1 MPKLRFTKTAIER
14 LRTSEPTGTRY
25 YDEELTGL
33 ALRVFPSGKRIF
45 FLEYWV
51 AGRRRR
57 MTLGPFGVLTVD
69 EARRR
74 ARIELGKST
83 QGEDPQA
90 DKLAARAM
98 PTFKEWVD
106 ETYMADVRARK
117 KSIRED
123 ERYLKAAK
131 DAFGPVRLS
140 DITPADIAAVYHR
153 FTKEGHK
160 IAANRFRASVSA
172 CLARAW
178 RDGYIEA
185 NPCLRVKPDR
195 KAETEGV
202 RTRVLTDDELGRVL
216 DEVEKIE
223 NPHVKAAFVLLLHT
237 GCRLSE
243 ALRATWSDFDLT
255 AGRWTIPST
264 KSGKPQVVPL
274 SEVVVEMLKKVPH
287 TAVYVAAGAD
297 PDVARTDLKKPWTK
311 LCKDAKLPDD
321 VHLHDLRRS
330 YGLAIAR
337 EAGIAVASKLL
348 THSDIRVTAKH
359 YSPFLDA
366 DLREAQKKRDATIIN
381 LQEKRK
387 KKAEE
392 G

>member
-1 MPKLRFTKTAIER
+1 MPKLRLTKTAIEK
-14 LRTSEPTGTRY
+14 LRTDDPTGTRY

-51 AGRRRR
+51 SGRRRR

-74 ARIELGKST
+74 ARIELGKAT
-83 QGEDPQA
+83 TGEDPQA
-90 DKLAARAM
+90 DKIAARAV

-106 ETYMADVRARK
+106 DTYMVDVRARK
-117 KSIRED
+117 KSSRED
-123 ERYLKAAK
+123 ERYLKVAK
-131 DAFGPVRLS
+131 DAFGATRLC
-140 DITPADIAAVYHR
+140 DITPADVAAVYH
-153 FTKEGHK
+153 KIANDGHK

-178 RDGYIEA
+178 REGRIEH
-185 NPCLRVKPDR
+185 NPCLRVRPDR

-202 RTRVLTDDELGRVL
+202 RTRVLSDEELGRTL
-216 DEVEKIE
+216 DAVEAIQ
-223 NPHVKAAFVLLLHT
+223 NPHVRAAFVLLLHT

-243 ALRATWSDFDLT
+243 ALRAKWADVDVE

-264 KSGKPQVVPL
+264 KSGKPQIVPL
-274 SEVVVEMLKKVPH
+274 APTVVEMLKNLPH
-287 TAVYVAAGAD
+287 AGLYVVAGAE
-297 PDVARTDLKKPWTK
+297 PDVPRADLKKAWDS
-311 LCKDAKLPDD
+311 LRLAAKLPDD
-321 VHLHDLRRS
+321 VHLHDMRRS

-359 YSPFLDA
+359 YAPFLDA
-366 DLREAQKKRDATIIN
+366 DLREAQKKREATVVN
-381 LQEKRK
+381 LQEERRRK
-387 KKAEE
+387 A
-392 G
+392 GA